1 MLKQE
6 MIAMNLL
13 KLINNHLRKLPS
25 ALSGLALAIASL
37 GLCWEHVAN
46 SQGLIQFLSASLAA
60 CIVIPL
66 FFKFLLNPLFLKQD
80 LQHPIAGSVFPTLT
94 MATMTIA
101 NNIGLYHLQTGIII
115 SWAAISLQVIFSAY
129 FVFYRVKNFKF
140 SQILPSWFIPP
151 IGFVMIILIHPAP
164 LPASLS
170 DLIFWFGLFSY
181 IVLLPIILF
190 RLIYSAPLNENEKP
204 ITVILATPAS
214 LLLLGY
220 LAIETQP
227 NILLVYSLLVTAL
240 LMTFY
245 AYFYLITLIRL
256 PFTLTY
262 SAFTFPLVVGAI
274 TLFRVREFFIKEGFN
289 ESLIDTINRL
299 AYLELIIAT
308 LIVFYVSV
316 RYSQYLCAIYK
327 TPHNT

>member
-1 MLKQE
+1 
-6 MIAMNLL
+6 MNLL
-13 KLINNHLRKLPS
+13 KVINNHLQKLPS

-46 SQGLIQFLSASLAA
+46 FEGLIQFFSASLAA

-66 FFKFLLNPLFLKQD
+66 FLKFLLNPVFLKQE
-80 LQHPIAGSVFPTLT
+80 LQHPIAGSVLPTLT
-94 MATMTIA
+94 MATIIIA
-101 NNIGLYHLQTGIII
+101 NSVGLYHLQTGIVM
-115 SWAAISLQVIFSAY
+115 SWFAITLQVIFSTY
-129 FVFYRVKNFKF
+129 FVFYRAKNFKF
-140 SQILPSWFIPP
+140 AQILPSWFIPP
-151 IGFVMIILIHPAP
+151 IGFVIIILAHPSP
-164 LPASLS
+164 LPTSLS

-181 IVLLPIILF
+181 IVLLPIVLF
-190 RLIYSAPLNENEKP
+190 RLLYSAPLNENEKP

-227 NILLVYSLLVTAL
+227 NILLVYSLLATAL

-245 AYFYLITLIRL
+245 AYFCLIKLIHL

-274 TLFRVREFFIKEGFN
+274 ALFRVNEFFIKEDFN
-289 ESLIDTINRL
+289 QLLVETINRF
-299 AYLELIIAT
+299 AYVELTIAT
-308 LIVFYVSV
+308 FMIVYVSA
-316 RYSQYLCAIYK
+316 RYLQHLRTIYK
-327 TPHNT
+327 TPSNS